1 MQYVCD
7 APGRKT
13 WFRIETDGEAT
24 LESEAMQHGVDNHFR
39 NSQAHAAASY
49 RPDRN
54 LRPIE
59 RDIGLKAHIAHR
71 MPMFLTLRE
80 HDGTALA
87 TAILPPDAKPD
98 PDFEPMIV
106 GPQYSDPK
114 SSQGE
119 AIAALEKHFGLKLGT
134 AGHNPF
140 LNFAF

>member
-39 NSQAHAAASY
+39 DSRTQAAASY
-49 RPDRN
+49 RPARN
-54 LRPIE
+54 LHPIE

-71 MPMFLTLRE
+71 MPIFLTLRE

-98 PDFEPMIV
+98 PDFAPMIV

-114 SSQGE
+114 SSQAD
-119 AIAALEKHFGLKLGT
+119 AIAALEKHFGLNLET